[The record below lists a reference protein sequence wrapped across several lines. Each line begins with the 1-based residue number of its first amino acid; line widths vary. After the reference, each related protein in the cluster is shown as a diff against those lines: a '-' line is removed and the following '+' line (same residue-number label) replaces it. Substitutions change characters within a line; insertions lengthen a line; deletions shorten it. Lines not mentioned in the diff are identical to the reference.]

1 MLRFLHKEERD
12 NYINGVK
19 FTHHNFKGKF
29 EKPASHLTSG
39 LLSNKM

>member
-1 MLRFLHKEERD
+1 MNLWYIDLILRFSNKEELD

-29 EKPASHLTSG
+29 
-39 LLSNKM
+39 